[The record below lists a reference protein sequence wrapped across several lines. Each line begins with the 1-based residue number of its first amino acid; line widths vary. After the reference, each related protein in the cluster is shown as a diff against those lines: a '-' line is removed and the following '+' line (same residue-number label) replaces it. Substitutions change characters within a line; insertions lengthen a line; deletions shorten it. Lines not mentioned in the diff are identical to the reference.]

1 MKKSIW
7 FVINPISGVRRK
19 DDLTELIHEH
29 LDHTQ
34 FDYLIKST
42 SHKGHAIDIAK
53 NAISNNIDIV
63 CAVGGD
69 GSVHEIGT
77 TLIGSKTKLAIIP
90 IGSGNGLARHMNIP
104 LTITEA
110 ILCINSTN

>member
-19 DDLTELIHEH
+19 DDLPELIHEP

-53 NAISNNIDIV
+53 NATSWKSVLTTNNIKKVANFAMD
-63 CAVGGD
+63 
-69 GSVHEIGT
+69 SF
-77 TLIGSKTKLAIIP
+77 
-90 IGSGNGLARHMNIP
+90 
-104 LTITEA
+104 TETFA
-110 ILCINSTN
+110 TFKDA